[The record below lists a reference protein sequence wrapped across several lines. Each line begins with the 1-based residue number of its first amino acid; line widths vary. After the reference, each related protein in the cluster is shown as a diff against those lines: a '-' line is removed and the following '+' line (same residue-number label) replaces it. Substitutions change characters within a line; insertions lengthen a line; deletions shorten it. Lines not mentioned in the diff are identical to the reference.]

1 MFYVFVTLN
10 RGRSIALSAGCLFK
24 YTTLNLCLFKNTL
37 QYLYAG

>member
-24 YTTLNLCLFKNTL
+24 YTTLNLWDQYQKLGRKN
-37 QYLYAG
+37 